1 MAATEIPMELVYTN
15 QLDGFEPGK
24 RYRVPGLFRSIER
37 DATAVTVVGDYPEI
51 VTAYED
57 AGVDIEVVALP
68 EPVVV
73 GTQAVASGELSQL
86 LAALQDESGAMVL
99 LVDGLEAGEIHRPE
113 SGELALRLFD
123 VLGTIHASVGEL
135 TTERDGLALTVDA
148 LRAEVEALKKS
159 ALTPPADEAGEI
171 SALKAKLDKAK
182 IQYRGNA
189 SKESLEKL
197 VAELTKE

>member
-1 MAATEIPMELVYTN
+1 MELVYTN

-57 AGVDIEVVALP
+57 AGVDVEVVASP
-68 EPVVV
+68 EPVFV
-73 GTQAVASGELSQL
+73 GTQVGASGELSQL
-86 LAALQDESGAMVL
+86 LATLQAESGAMVL
-99 LVDGLEAGEIHRPE
+99 LIDGLEAGEIQRPE
-113 SGELALRLFD
+113 SGELALRLFE

-171 SALKAKLDKAK
+171 AALKAKLDEAK
-182 IQYRGNA
+182 IQYRANA

-197 VAELTKE
+197 VAELPKE